1 MRSTRLEV
9 RSPTPSSS
17 GALGFSMNAQQ
28 QQIIF
33 AGASLLCASLS
44 SIDDVRQ
51 RRIPNRIT
59 FPAIAVG
66 LAAHTLGGGWSGLGD
81 AALAGLIAGGVFL
94 IFYLAGG
101 MGAGDVKL
109 MIAIGC
115 LAGLP
120 SVKVVVVATALGA
133 AVFALVVSVRQGR
146 LFQTMLNVGAVLR
159 HHSLHGFEPHPD
171 LNLSREKGLRLPF
184 ALPAA
189 AGCLF
194 TMCSLMWKAYS

>member
-1 MRSTRLEV
+1 
-9 RSPTPSSS
+9 
-17 GALGFSMNAQQ
+17 MNAQQ
-28 QQIIF
+28 QQIVF

-44 SIDDVRQ
+44 SIRDVRQ
-51 RRIPNRIT
+51 RRIPNRVT
-59 FPAIAVG
+59 FPAIAAG
-66 LAAHTLGGGWSGLGD
+66 LAAHTLAGGWLGLGD

-109 MIAIGC
+109 MTAIGC

-120 SVKVVVVATALGA
+120 SLKLLIIATVLAGA
-133 AVFALVVSVRQGR
+133 AFALAISVHHGR
-146 LFQTMLNVGAVLR
+146 LRETLLNVGAVLQ
-159 HHSLHGFEPHPD
+159 HHSLRGLEPHPE
-171 LNLSREKGLRLPF
+171 LNLSRQETLRLPF

-194 TMCSLMWKAYS
+194 TVCSLVWEAHS